1 MRDLMFAGVW
11 LALLP
16 ISFMSAYTGVLL
28 WVWVALLSPNDLL
41 SGFLSGVPFNKI
53 VAITTCGMF
62 VLGREKKDPYVDTT
76 LVLLV
81 LFVAAATVSWQ
92 DSILYTELGTSLYL
106 KLLKSVVLAIMI
118 TAVMTTRHRLHL
130 LVLTITVALGFL
142 AVKEGL
148 ISLLVG
154 GGHKILGSGS
164 VGDNN
169 SLAAGLLMIVPLLF
183 YLSRYSAVRYV
194 RATLL
199 AVLGLTLVTIVMTF
213 SRGGFIGLVVLGA
226 FMVKNSR
233 YRVRTAVAVAALG
246 LATYVLAPA
255 SWFTRLD
262 TISTIDN
269 DGSFMGRVIAWKMS
283 WLIAMDHP
291 FFGGGMHAV
300 QNMLVWSTYRPL
312 LPSLDFIVTPP
323 ADTIPHAA
331 HSIYFEVL
339 GDTGFVGLALFL
351 GALASALYNCTWIHR
366 HARGHADLVWASDL
380 SRMLQI
386 SLVIYMVTGAALS
399 MGYFELIYIV
409 LGLTS
414 RCRRTVALALAAR
427 HVPAAQAGVFEDF
440 GDLSS
445 EYGHPDLIAMRGTGP

>member
-16 ISFMSAYTGVLL
+16 VSFLSAYTGVLL

-53 VAITTCGMF
+53 VAITTCFMF
-62 VLGREKKDPYVDTT
+62 LAGREKKDPYVDTT

-81 LFVAAATVSWQ
+81 LFVGAATLSWQ
-92 DSILYTELGTSLYL
+92 FSILPTEYGTELYL
-106 KLLKSVVLAIMI
+106 KLLKSVILAAMI
-118 TAVMTTRHRLHL
+118 TAVMTTRHRLDL
-130 LVLTITVALGFL
+130 LVLTIAVALGFL

-183 YLSRYSAVRYV
+183 YLSRYAAVRYV
-194 RATLL
+194 RAGLL
-199 AVLGLTLVTIVMTF
+199 AVLGLSLVTIVMTF
-213 SRGGFIGLVVLGA
+213 SRGGFIGLLVLGA
-226 FMVKNSR
+226 FMIKNSR
-233 YRVRTAVAVAALG
+233 YRLRSAAVVVALAAV
-246 LATYVLAPA
+246 TYVLAPE
-255 SWFTRLD
+255 SWFMRLD

-269 DGSFMGRVIAWKMS
+269 DSSFMGRVVAWKMS
-283 WLIAMDHP
+283 WLIAMDRP

-339 GDTGFVGLALFL
+339 GDTGFVGLLLFL
-351 GALASALYNCTWIHR
+351 ASIASGLYNCRWIYR
-366 HARGHADLVWASDL
+366 QARGHADLVWAADL
-380 SRMLQI
+380 ARMIQI
-386 SLVIYMVTGAALS
+386 SLVIYLVTGAALS
-399 MGYFELIYIV
+399 LGYFELLYIV
-409 LGLTS
+409 LAATS
-414 RCRRTVALALAAR
+414 RCRRIVALAVAAR
-427 HVPAAQAGVFEDF
+427 RVPAPFGGVADFDGMMPEFGRSGPVAARQAG
-440 GDLSS
+440 
-445 EYGHPDLIAMRGTGP
+445 